1 MNESKLNTI
10 FLAGAAKSGTTSL
23 YHVLSRHPQICRPI
37 VKEPNYFS
45 NLGKDQNIVG
55 PGAGPGDKGTVW
67 TDTPAKYR
75 SLFRV
80 EPRHRFMLDASV
92 SYLYSSNAA
101 AYIAAAHPDAKVII
115 VLRNPVDRAFS
126 HYKHLVRDGR
136 ERLPFEEALRMEGE
150 RRRQGWEFSW
160 HLKNMSLYSEQ
171 VKRYL
176 DCFGRERIRF
186 FLLED
191 LVADFPGV
199 IRSVID
205 FTGLSHIDF
214 PIEVEK
220 DNQSGLSKSRNVARF
235 MNWLAGYRAAINRVV
250 SPELTHA
257 LMQRV
262 RSFNMKDEKL
272 QLDKSTR
279 MQLLGGFEEDIEKT
293 EQLIGRDLS
302 AWKISQPCERFM

>member
-1 MNESKLNTI
+1 MDKSKLNTI

-23 YHVLSRHPQICRPI
+23 YQVLRRHPEICCPI
-37 VKEPNYFS
+37 VKEPNFFS
-45 NLGKDQNIVG
+45 NLGKSEDIVG

-80 EPRHRFMLDASV
+80 EPQHRFLLDASV
-92 SYLYSSNAA
+92 SYLYSSKAA
-101 AYIAAAHPDAKVII
+101 AYMAAAHPDAKVII

-136 ERLPFEEALRMEGE
+136 ESLPFEKALEMEGE

-171 VKRYL
+171 IKRYL
-176 DCFGRERIRF
+176 DCFGGERVRF

-191 LVADFPGV
+191 LITDFPGV
-199 IRSVID
+199 LRSVMD
-205 FTGLSHIDF
+205 FTGLSEADL
-214 PIEVEK
+214 PVEVEK
-220 DNQSGLSKSRNVARF
+220 DNQSGLSKSRNLARF
-235 MNWLAGYRAAINRVV
+235 MNWLAGYKVAINKVV
-250 SPELTHA
+250 SPELTHTV
-257 LMQRV
+257 MQRV
-262 RSFNMKDEKL
+262 RAFNMRSEKL
-272 QLDKSTR
+272 QLDKLTR
-279 MQLLGGFEEDIEKT
+279 ARLMAYFEEDIERT

-302 AWKISQPCERFM
+302 AWRTSQLCVRSI